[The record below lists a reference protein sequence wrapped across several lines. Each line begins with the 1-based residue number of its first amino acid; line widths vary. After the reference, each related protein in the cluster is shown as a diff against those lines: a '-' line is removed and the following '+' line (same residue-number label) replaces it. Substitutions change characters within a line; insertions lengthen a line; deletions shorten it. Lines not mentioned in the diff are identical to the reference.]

1 MQSVEET
8 DETDTGELLTTTST
22 RCTLTPETQ
31 DLLRRVF
38 ADIVSY
44 MYMHVYSMSLLVVHV
59 HVLA

>member
-8 DETDTGELLTTTST
+8 DETDTGDLIPTTST
-22 RCTLTPETQ
+22 RCTLTPQTQ

-44 MYMHVYSMSLLVVHV
+44 MYMYTGSDFL
-59 HVLA
+59 